1 MKDFFVKFFASCGF
15 VGHIPFASGTF
26 GTMVGV
32 LMVYVT
38 GYFIDVSVVNGK
50 ILYALITL
58 VLIAFSIPISTAGEI
73 VYRKKDSSKIVI
85 DEAVSF
91 FVTMMWLPLY
101 PKLVLLGFLLNRVLD
116 IVKIPPASTCQK
128 KLPAGYGVVLDD
140 IVSGVQS
147 HIVLRVIIFL
157 TGYSFFT

>member
-1 MKDFFVKFFASCGF
+1 MKDFFVKVFASCGF

-26 GTMVGV
+26 GTVVGV
-32 LMVYVT
+32 LMVYLT
-38 GYFIDVSVVNGK
+38 GYFVDISTVNGK
-50 ILYALITL
+50 VVYALITVL
-58 VLIAFSIPISTAGEI
+58 LIAFSIPVSTAGEK
-73 VYRKKDSSKIVI
+73 VYQKKDSSKIVI

-101 PKLVLLGFLLNRVLD
+101 PKLVILGFLLNRAFD
-116 IVKIPPASTCQK
+116 IVKIPPASTCQR

-140 IVSGVQS
+140 IVSGIQS
-147 HIVLRVIIFL
+147 NIALRVIIFL

>member
-1 MKDFFVKFFASCGF
+1 MKNFFVKFFASCGF

-38 GYFIDVSVVNGK
+38 GYFIDINTVNGK
-50 ILYALITL
+50 TVYAVITL
-58 VLIAFSIPISTAGEI
+58 LFIAVSIPISTAGEI
-73 VYRKKDSSKIVI
+73 VYKKKDSSKIVI

-91 FVTMMWLPLY
+91 FVTMFWLPLY
-101 PKLVLLGFLLNRVLD
+101 PKLVILGFLLNRVLD
-116 IVKIPPASTCQK
+116 IVKISPARNCQNR
-128 KLPAGYGVVLDD
+128 LPAGYGVVLDD
-140 IVSGVQS
+140 IVSAVQS
-147 HIVLRVIIFL
+147 NILLRLIIFL